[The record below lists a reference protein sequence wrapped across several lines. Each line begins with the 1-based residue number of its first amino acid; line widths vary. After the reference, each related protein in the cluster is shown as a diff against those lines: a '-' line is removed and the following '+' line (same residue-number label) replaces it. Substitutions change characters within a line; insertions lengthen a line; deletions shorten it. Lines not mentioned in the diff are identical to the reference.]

1 MFLVAITTA
10 RRVSELEALSI
21 RAPFFQVFPDRLIF
35 KTDPA
40 FLPKV
45 ASSFHR
51 GQEIILPTFCSNPVR
66 EQEHIFHKLDVRR
79 CVLQYLDSTKQFRKS
94 DSFFVLFSGARKGFK
109 ASKRSI
115 ARWLRLAISQAYVV
129 GGLEPPEGIKA
140 HSTRAVATSQA
151 EWAGAS
157 PEQICRAATW
167 SSFSTFVKHYRLDLL
182 SAKDQAFG
190 RKVLQ
195 AVVPP

>member
-1 MFLVAITTA
+1 M
-10 RRVSELEALSI
+10 
-21 RAPFFQVFPDRLIF
+21 
-35 KTDPA
+35 
-40 FLPKV
+40 
-45 ASSFHR
+45 ASVFHR
-51 GQEIILPTFCSNPVR
+51 GQEIVLPTFCLNPVS
-66 EQEHIFHKLDVRR
+66 EQEHRFHKLDVRR
-79 CVLQYLDSTKQFRKS
+79 CVLQYLEDTKPFRKS
-94 DSFFVLFSGARKGFK
+94 DSFFVLFSGTRKGGR
-109 ASKRSI
+109 ASRRTI
-115 ARWLRLAISQAYVV
+115 ARWLRLAISQAYIVS
-129 GGLEPPEGIKA
+129 GLEAPKGIRA

-167 SSFSTFVKHYRLDLL
+167 SRFDTFVRHYRLDLL